1 MDNSISK
8 KVERTKK
15 QVIETAVP
23 VKILTKD
30 QPTPYRE
37 AVQRGK
43 QLPLMSQSEQLAKIK
58 KDIKSVDKPCL
69 ALLQKVPL
77 EKVEE
82 IVSLTL
88 KIKLTSMAQIFPLQ
102 SMRRIIVEIV
112 GIQPLNLSVISPTSV
127 QILFKK
133 GDSAAFQ
140 KLKTL
145 GTIQLVEP
153 KRHNLQGRDIHW
165 IAQLYLRGYFKEL
178 AQAALQDLPVP
189 VVQLVLQKAMEI
201 VKI

>member
-1 MDNSISK
+1 M
-8 KVERTKK
+8 
-15 QVIETAVP
+15 
-23 VKILTKD
+23 
-30 QPTPYRE
+30 
-37 AVQRGK
+37 
-43 QLPLMSQSEQLAKIK
+43 
-58 KDIKSVDKPCL
+58 DKPCL
-69 ALLQKVPL
+69 ALQQKVNL

-88 KIKLTSMAQIFPLQ
+88 KIKLNSKAQIFPLE

-112 GIQPLNLSVISPTSV
+112 GIKPLNLSVISPTSI

-140 KLKTL
+140 KLKNL

-153 KRHNLQGRDIHW
+153 KRHNLQVRDINR

-178 AQAALQDLPVP
+178 AQAALQDLPGP
-189 VVQLVLQKAMEI
+189 VIQLVLQKAMEI
-201 VKI
+201 VKIKCPIKILQKKKIFNIQRDMSTYQLVATEMDESS